1 MISMVMKLVTKANS
15 AGHCFKS
22 PSSSDEL
29 ASKGSDKGSL
39 RFKTNSVIANAKIPS
54 LNASVLAV
62 SRSSKLSR
70 LMVSPERLSLW
81 GYVET

>member
-1 MISMVMKLVTKANS
+1 MKLVTKANK

-22 PSSSDEL
+22 PSNSDDP
-29 ASKGSDKGSL
+29 ANKGSDKGSL
-39 RFKTNSVIANAKIPS
+39 RFKTNSVIAKAKIPS

-81 GYVET
+81 A